1 MLGPHR
7 GLVLL
12 HALLVNV
19 MIVMLIG
26 IATIVIQEQTRLLI
40 LLFGRL
46 FDRGGRA
53 CVELLALFFDQL
65 WLLFFYLCGFLTL
78 WQLLLLRSTLF
89 RFLSGF
95 GCGLIIL
102 LFCTTVLRLWVVDQF
117 WFLDLIYYGY
127 FLLRPFLY
135 LLHS

>member
-78 WQLLLLRSTLF
+78 WQLLLLRSSFF

-95 GCGLIIL
+95 VCGFIIL
-102 LFCTTVLRLWVVDQF
+102 LFCTVLRLRVVDQF
-117 WFLDLIYYGY
+117 WFLDFIYYGY
-127 FLLRPFLY
+127 FLLRPLLY
-135 LLHS
+135 LVDS

>member
-19 MIVMLIG
+19 MIMMLIG
-26 IATIVIQEQTRLLI
+26 IAAIVIQEQTRLLI

-78 WQLLLLRSTLF
+78 WQLLLLRSSFF

-95 GCGLIIL
+95 VCGLIIL
-102 LFCTTVLRLWVVDQF
+102 LFCTVLRLWVVDQF
-117 WFLDLIYYGY
+117 WFLDFIYYGY
-127 FLLRPFLY
+127 FLLRTLLY